1 MNIQYFSHDI
11 NAANDYKIIR
21 LRSKLGAEGYGIYWM
36 LIELLYQNNNAL
48 PFECDSIAYALQTQ
62 CDKIESVVRDFGL
75 FEIVDNVVTC
85 PSISRRL
92 TEMNER
98 SEKAKRSA
106 EARWNKS
113 EKANNQTDSI
123 AKEEQCDRN
132 ANALQTHSEGNAIN
146 KIKENKI
153 NNIYNNNA
161 QQKVVR
167 VDKKFK
173 VDDVINE
180 HVTEELKEAVKTWI
194 DYKKEK
200 GQSYKSLRSFKEMV
214 KRLQELSG
222 GDATKAN
229 AVVSQSIANNWSGL
243 FELKNG
249 KEILSRK
256 FTPYQQSNSKE
267 PEVYVIGKSE

>member
-1 MNIQYFSHDI
+1 MKIQYFSHDI

-75 FEIVDNVVTC
+75 FEIEDNVITC

-153 NNIYNNNA
+153 NNIYNSA
-161 QQKVVR
+161 QQKNAVQGS
-167 VDKKFK
+167 KFK
-173 VDDVINE
+173 IDDSLIE
-180 HVTEELKEAVKTWI
+180 KEVENNLQKAVKEWVA
-194 DYKKEK
+194 YKRER
-200 GQSYKSLRSFKEMV
+200 GQGYRTLRSFKTMV
-214 KRLQELSG
+214 ARLKELSG
-222 GDATKAN
+222 GSGERAYAI
-229 AVVSQSIANNWSGL
+229 VSQSIANNWAGL
-243 FELKNG
+243 FALKN
-249 KEILSRK
+249 ELSSQK
-256 FTPYQQSNSKE
+256 FSPKPPSNSKE
-267 PEVYVIGKSE
+267 PEVYIIGKTE

>member
-1 MNIQYFSHDI
+1 MKIQYFSHDI

-75 FEIVDNVVTC
+75 FEIEDNVITC

-132 ANALQTHSEGNAIN
+132 ANALQTQCEGNAIN

-161 QQKVVR
+161 QQKNVVQGS
-167 VDKKFK
+167 KFK
-173 VDDVINE
+173 IDDSLIE
-180 HVTEELKEAVKTWI
+180 KEVENNLQKAVKEWVA
-194 DYKKEK
+194 YKRER
-200 GQSYKSLRSFKEMV
+200 GQGYRTLRSFKTMIA
-214 KRLQELSG
+214 RLKELSG
-222 GDATKAN
+222 GSGERAYAI
-229 AVVSQSIANNWSGL
+229 VSQSIANNWAGL
-243 FELKNG
+243 FALKN
-249 KEILSRK
+249 ELSSQEFSPK
-256 FTPYQQSNSKE
+256 PPSNSKE
-267 PEVYVIGKSE
+267 PEVYVIGKTE

>member
-1 MNIQYFSHDI
+1 MKIQYFSHDI

-75 FEIVDNVVTC
+75 FEIEDNVITC

-132 ANALQTHSEGNAIN
+132 ANALQTHSEGNA
-146 KIKENKI
+146 IKENKI

-200 GQSYKSLRSFKEMV
+200 GQSYKSLRSFKTMV
-214 KRLQELSG
+214 ARLKELSG
-222 GDATKAN
+222 GSGERAYAI
-229 AVVSQSIANNWSGL
+229 VSQSIANNWAGL
-243 FELKNG
+243 FALKN
-249 KEILSRK
+249 ELSSQK
-256 FTPYQQSNSKE
+256 FSPKPPSNSKE
-267 PEVYVIGKSE
+267 PEVYIIGKTE